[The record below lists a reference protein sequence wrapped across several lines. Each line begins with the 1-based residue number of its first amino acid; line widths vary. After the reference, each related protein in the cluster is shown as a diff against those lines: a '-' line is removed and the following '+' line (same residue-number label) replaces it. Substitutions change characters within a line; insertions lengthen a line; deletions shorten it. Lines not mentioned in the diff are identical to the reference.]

1 MVQKNKKNGQSA
13 GNGSI
18 VIGGNVHGSN
28 IVMGNNNV
36 SNQSINIT
44 QSFETIYKFIDEHPK
59 LQTGKKEDAK
69 AELAEIKT
77 ALEEPNPDEGFI
89 TRRFRNI
96 KRMAPDIVEVAFE
109 TLTESNRRRGEV
121 IKRIAKKWLKNRI
134 QVQSTGGILRQF
146 FIERKN
152 ETQNICV
159 DRSI

>member
-1 MVQKNKKNGQSA
+1 MAEKNKKNGQNA

-28 IVMGNNNV
+28 IVMGNNNNV
-36 SNQSINIT
+36 SNQTINIT

-109 TLTESNRRRGEV
+109 TLKNPIGGVAEV
-121 IKRIAKKWLKNRI
+121 IKRIAKKMA
-134 QVQSTGGILRQF
+134 
-146 FIERKN
+146 E
-152 ETQNICV
+152 E
-159 DRSI
+159 